1 MFHLPSFIISLL
13 NVKEGIIM
21 YNNDKEPIEIKRNI
35 EGIAAILEV
44 MSYGVDSM
52 RIRSD
57 LKDSLNFLAENL
69 YLAAEELEKLQDKYT

>member
-1 MFHLPSFIISLL
+1 
-13 NVKEGIIM
+13 M

>member
-1 MFHLPSFIISLL
+1 MFSLPSFIISLL
-13 NVKEGIIM
+13 NTKEGIIM
-21 YNNDKEPIEIKRNI
+21 YNDDKEPIEIKRNI

-57 LKDSLNFLAENL
+57 LKDSLNFLAGNL
-69 YLAAEELEKLQDKYT
+69 YLAAEDLEKLQDKYT

>member
-1 MFHLPSFIISLL
+1 ML
-13 NVKEGIIM
+13 KEGIIM
-21 YNNDKEPIEIKRNI
+21 YNDDKEPIEIKRNI

>member
-1 MFHLPSFIISLL
+1 
-13 NVKEGIIM
+13 M
-21 YNNDKEPIEIKRNI
+21 YNDDKEPIEIKRNI